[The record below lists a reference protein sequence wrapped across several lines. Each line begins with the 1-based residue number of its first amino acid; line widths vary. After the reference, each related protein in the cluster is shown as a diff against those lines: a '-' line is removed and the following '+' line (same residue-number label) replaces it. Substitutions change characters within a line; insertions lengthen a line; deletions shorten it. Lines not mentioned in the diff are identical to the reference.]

1 MPTIQQIQEIQG
13 RDGKIIRIIDM
24 VASEWE
30 EVAIAM
36 GFPAHELKTLRRDN
50 IRDAKGATVQIFSQW
65 LGGGYSTPVSWRTL
79 VDCLDRA
86 GFSNV
91 ALDLQEMFY

>member
-1 MPTIQQIQEIQG
+1 MPTIQQFQEIQG
-13 RDGKIIRIIDM
+13 RDGKTIHIMDT

-30 EVAIAM
+30 EIAIAM
-36 GFPAHELKTLRRDN
+36 GFPAHELKTLRKDN

-65 LGGGYSTPVSWRTL
+65 LEGSYSTPVSWGTL